1 MMVAN
6 RIASAFSRV
15 RRMADDER
23 ERAGRVARKD
33 RTRARRRS
41 EAFTNVP
48 IAVLAAA
55 AAAERSICG
64 LEFISGS
71 DYEVLFR
78 HQGTGRGYGIVAPD
92 YDVFALA

>member
-1 MMVAN
+1 MVAN

-23 ERAGRVARKD
+23 ERAGRVARKE
-33 RTRARRRS
+33 TRARRRS

-48 IAVLAAA
+48 IAVLA

-78 HQGTGRGYGIVAPD
+78 HQGTGRVYGIVAPD
-92 YDVFALA
+92 YDVFAPGMSL